1 LEKAHER
8 ARAKEQAKPTGPQP
22 GGLQNRMNVPANA
35 GEAKAMAE
43 QAKKPQPRGPQPGGF
58 QNRMNMPA
66 NADEAKA
73 MAEQAKKEQAKPT
86 KPKRDMQAMLNRVGS
101 MINNLKK
108 PSTQKSADSKSY
120 VDRFK
125 RLVTKSNNKDKGN
138 SR

>member
-1 LEKAHER
+1 MSKEKTELEKAHER
-8 ARAKEQAKPTGPQP
+8 AELRRA
-22 GGLQNRMNVPANA
+22 
-35 GEAKAMAE
+35 AE
-43 QAKKPQPRGPQPGGF
+43 QAKKEQPKPVGPQPGGF

-73 MAEQAKKEQAKPT
+73 MAEQAKKEQAKLT